1 MKEKDGDVTMSHR
14 HLFSC
19 NLPMFPKDV
28 ATLFIVATIQFPPNS
43 QKEIPDSL
51 FHESGIC

>member
-1 MKEKDGDVTMSHR
+1 MDI
-14 HLFSC
+14 
-19 NLPMFPKDV
+19 V
-28 ATLFIVATIQFPPNS
+28 ATLLVIVVTSHVIVSTLLVIVATIQFPPNS